1 MTDETRHIILKIAKK
16 CLLLLL
22 LLVVMDL
29 VYRFTLYPR
38 DRERYCSLLEFPQI
52 PIRDTADIIYL
63 GESSEFS
70 CSPTDTDRRSIGT
83 MIGDMMPD
91 HKMGCLSKGAVHAAI
106 YYDILRNIPRDNP
119 VKTVIVTVNMRS
131 FSSEWIY
138 SNLEQPLQKEQIM
151 MKKAPA
157 LYKRMLLAFKAY
169 VHWSEAERSK
179 LVRKGFRRQTFTLPH
194 PFPYHNASEWDHA
207 IANSFQLYNGKQV
220 SGDTVELACHYIKCF
235 AYQLDDKNPR
245 IKDSD
250 KIVRL
255 CQRRG
260 WRLVFNILADNMD
273 QIKTLAGPDL
283 EYLMQENAQY
293 IIQRYEPMGVIVVNN
308 QYSVR
313 EEDFFETF
321 VTEHYNQRGR
331 RNIAEKVAEKLNDHY
346 SQVINH

>member
-1 MTDETRHIILKIAKK
+1 MTDETRHIILKITKK

-38 DRERYCSLLEFPQI
+38 DRERYCSLLEFSQI

-91 HKMGCLSKGAVHAAI
+91 HNMGCLSKGAVHAAI

-194 PFPYHNASEWDHA
+194 TFPYRNANEWDRA
-207 IANSFQLYNGKQV
+207 TSSQYRLYNGMQA
-220 SGDTVELACHYIKCF
+220 SLDTIELACHYIKCF

-245 IKDSD
+245 IKDFD

-293 IIQRYEPMGVIVVNN
+293 IIQRYEPQGVTVVNN

-313 EEDFFETF
+313 DEDFFEDF
-321 VTEHYNQRGR
+321 VTEHYSQRGR
-331 RNIAEKVAEKLNDHY
+331 QAIAKKIAGEMVWTNLKF
-346 SQVINH
+346 Q